1 MLVENVKNDGIRHIN
16 DVQKGCAFIAN
27 KIIEAGIKHDNTKM
41 TMADVDIFIEER
53 ELGMLNYKDSN
64 WLKSHRNNNRHH
76 FHSLDNCPDDYNLI
90 DIIEALVDCTVAI
103 KARRGQTAKMSSDF
117 INPELLGKAFKNTL
131 EMLENE
137 IIIEN
142 N

>member
-1 MLVENVKNDGIRHIN
+1 MLLA
-16 DVQKGCAFIAN
+16 C
-27 KIIEAGIKHDNTKM
+27 DNTKM
-41 TMADVDIFIEER
+41 TKVDIDIFIEER
-53 ELGMLNYKDSN
+53 KLGKLDNN

-76 FHSLDNCPDDYNLI
+76 FHQLDSCPDDYNLI